1 MTTFKISGRYPALEG
16 EDKGVLRIDVAEDGR
31 DQATSP
37 LGVVSGF
44 FQGVNWIAKV
54 PNQTAFPFTGT
65 IFYQYPKTQAGV
77 PRLEGKQVK
86 VTATEAEVEL
96 KIGRLESAKYRKAQ
110 RISDFG
116 TLTVDFDIEK
126 GVDEAMVATTI
137 EEVKARFRDAGL
149 AVSEY
154 RDQSVKIEPPAT
166 GNWTEESLH
175 DVMERS
181 WEGFQDNP
189 QWAIWVFFAKTF
201 QGGPDLGGIMFDS
214 EEGAQRQGCSIY
226 VDSFIKVPQPGANRQ
241 RILTWTTIH
250 EMGHCFNLAH
260 AFQKDLPTFG
270 TKWIESLGSN
280 KNSLSFM
287 NYPEGYP
294 GGIEKY
300 WRNFAGRFD
309 EMELLFLRHAPRE
322 FVQPGAE
329 AWFTNH
335 ALTSHRSDIHRLIQ
349 DMRQESFNI
358 QKKGQA
364 LNPKDAARLAL
375 IEKILANLHN
385 TLPLLQELDQH

>member
-1 MTTFKISGRYPALEG
+1 MATFKISGRYPAPEG
-16 EDKGVLRIDVAEDGR
+16 EDKGVLRIDVAEVGR
-31 DQATSP
+31 DKATSP
-37 LGVVSGF
+37 LGTVSGF

-54 PNQTAFPFTGT
+54 PNQTTFPFTGT
-65 IFYQYPKTQAGV
+65 VFYQYPKTQTGV

-86 VTATEAEVEL
+86 VTATKAEVEL
-96 KIGRLESAKYRKAQ
+96 KIGSLQSAKYKKAQ
-110 RISDFG
+110 RISNFG
-116 TLTVDFDIEK
+116 TLTVDFDLEK
-126 GVDEAMVATTI
+126 GVDEAMVAVTI

-154 RDQSVKIEPPAT
+154 RDQSVKIQPPAA
-166 GNWTEESLH
+166 GNWTEKSLH
-175 DVMERS
+175 DEMERS

-189 QWAIWVFFAKTF
+189 QWAIWVFFGKTF
-201 QGGPDLGGIMFDS
+201 HKGLGPRLGGIMFDS

-226 VDSFIKVPQPGANRQ
+226 VESFIKDPEPGATRQ

-260 AFQKDLPTFG
+260 AWDKHRDG
-270 TKWIESLGSN
+270 KWIESLGLN
-280 KNSLSFM
+280 VNSLSFM
-287 NYPEGYP
+287 NYSDRYP
-294 GGIEKY
+294 AGVEEY
-300 WRNFAGRFD
+300 WKNFAGQFD

-322 FVQPGAE
+322 FVEPGAE

-335 ALTSHRSDIHRLIQ
+335 ALTSHCSDVHRLIH

-364 LNPKDAARLAL
+364 LTPKDAARLAL
-375 IEKILANLHN
+375 IEKILGKLQN
-385 TLPLLQELDQH
+385 TLPLLQDLDKH